1 MGFYYVIIKFMNKKL
16 SNRTKV
22 LLIALILLFILGP
35 FVSAA
40 INSEDSIAE
49 LLIGLGLNLIPVVI
63 VGVIAGTIIFTMRKA
78 K

>member
-1 MGFYYVIIKFMNKKL
+1 MNKKL

-35 FVSAA
+35 FVSAP
-40 INSEDSIAE
+40 INSEDSTAE

-63 VGVIAGTIIFTMRKA
+63 VGVIAGTIIFAMRKA